1 MSSPKA
7 KSAKAKDKAK
17 DMAKRSKSAIAKS
30 APEEPTRAEK
40 AAFVKA
46 MLHGIEPGTKAAEV
60 MAKKK
65 AGGKKADAK
74 ASSKTAAKSKKAA
87 KDSGK
92 KNAKSKD
99 KPVRQAPKQ
108 APFTTPV
115 VDVVSD
121 EAPKVEILRRISA
134 PEPVVSSP
142 KSDEIIKLAKEIEKA
157 LEDGNLDFVQP
168 HAVQALMMALC
179 KFYAANDENDNTYP
193 ILPGRLAISGT
204 DAMVV
209 CGALLRAVD
218 LQVFELGMFQ
228 SWSGR

>member
-7 KSAKAKDKAK
+7 KSVSKA
-17 DMAKRSKSAIAKS
+17 SAAD
-30 APEEPTRAEK
+30 AQEPSLEEK

-46 MLHGIEPGTKAAEV
+46 MLHGIEPGSKAAKAV
-60 MAKKK
+60 GDKK
-65 AGGKKADAK
+65 AGKKSSAKKADK
-74 ASSKTAAKSKKAA
+74 EKLKKA
-87 KDSGK
+87 G
-92 KNAKSKD
+92 KD
-99 KPVRQAPKQ
+99 KKETRKKTKARIAAGQDKSAQEPPSQA
-108 APFTTPV
+108 AG
-115 VDVVSD
+115 SALER
-121 EAPKVEILRRISA
+121 EAAGEPRVEILRKISA
-134 PEPVVSSP
+134 PEPVVSTA
-142 KSDEIIKLAKEIEKA
+142 KSKEALKLAKEIEQA
-157 LEDGNLDFVQP
+157 LVKGDMEYIQP

-179 KFYAANDENDNTYP
+179 KYYAANDEADIVYP